1 MNLKQDTA
9 VLKKYS
15 QTLSIVTTIK
25 NRYLGIS
32 PQLKT
37 LVVDC
42 AHDKSASQMNTS
54 RSTMGSELQ
63 LYK

>member
-37 LVVDC
+37 LVADC